1 LVFKRVIGAI
11 LFDLDGTLI
20 DSLPGISA
28 ALNRA
33 LGASG
38 WPSHPPA
45 KVRTFI
51 GDGSWWLARRALPAE
66 APDTAVAAVEAS
78 FKADYALSWPVGT
91 VPFAGIP
98 SLLSDLNSLGRP
110 LAVLSNKPHDFT
122 VEIVKRLFPAVAFAA
137 VRGEIHGIARKPDPA
152 AALAIARELALE
164 PAKILFV
171 GDSRV
176 DAQTAHHAGMPAAL
190 VGWGYDDA
198 LASVT
203 TAQHWCQDLTSLRT
217 LLGS

>member
-1 LVFKRVIGAI
+1 MIGAI

-28 ALNRA
+28 SLNRA

-38 WPSHPPA
+38 WPSHPTE

-51 GDGSWWLARRALPAE
+51 GDGSWWLARRALPPQA
-66 APDTAVAAVEAS
+66 ADTAVAEVEAH
-78 FKADYALSWPVGT
+78 FKADYAVSWPEGT

-98 SLLSDLNSLGRP
+98 LLLADLNSVGRP

-122 VEIVKRLFPAVAFAA
+122 VEIVKRLFPTIAFAA
-137 VRGEIHGIARKPDPA
+137 VRGEIHGIARKPDPFA
-152 AALAIARELALE
+152 AIAIARDLALE
-164 PAKILFV
+164 PANILFV

-176 DAQTAHHAGMPAAL
+176 DAQTAHRAGMPAAL
-190 VGWGYDDA
+190 VGWGYDDE

-203 TAQHWCQDLTSLRT
+203 TAHHGCQNLTSLRT
-217 LLGS
+217 LLLG